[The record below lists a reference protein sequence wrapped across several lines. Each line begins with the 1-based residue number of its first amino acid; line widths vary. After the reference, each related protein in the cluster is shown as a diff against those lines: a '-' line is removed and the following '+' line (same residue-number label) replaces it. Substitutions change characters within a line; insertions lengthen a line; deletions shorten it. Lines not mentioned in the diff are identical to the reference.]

1 MPSIQPTPE
10 KAPYPATKFLKL
22 SAREDAISGYALSC
36 TATDLP
42 CRIPVHVG
50 LFFDGTNNN
59 MYRDLEGRRVP
70 VPLSKQ
76 ALKNAKAEA
85 KAAGKDPSSVKP
97 KPIPKKDPKPDEC
110 SHSNVARLFQA
121 FPWDKQASGYH
132 PFYIQGVGT
141 EFHDIGEPTESQEG
155 KAFAKGGLPRIIWGL
170 FQVLNAIHATVHGAD
185 VLYKNSEVGNLAQ
198 SYDNEVGRIENSG
211 PRQNKTVTH
220 KDWFAPHLAKL
231 KAALEAKPKPHVP
244 SLTVYVFGFSRGAA
258 EAVAFC
264 HLFDQLLE
272 AGKLAGI
279 SATIRFVG
287 LFDVVASVGGS
298 ASVAR
303 TLPLPGAIFDGHWA
317 WANYVDNPI
326 PGCVEKGLHCIAAHE
341 MRMNFP
347 VTRIE
352 GGAVRGVYF
361 PGAHSDVGGGYP
373 PGDQGKGRGTQAALL
388 SQIPLAY
395 MYKEARLAG
404 VPLVSFS
411 ELPQRRQMD
420 FEVDATLGKA
430 WEAYTS
436 ALNGEGDLLKKH
448 MELFY
453 RWRATRLNTLD
464 ATASFQAASAQ
475 DQQDLMEANAMLTGD
490 LEAIRHR
497 RDDKRDPF
505 PNSEERPVYGPEDG
519 KRVNQ
524 WHLLRANNRAPL
536 DEWERWAMSFFDK
549 PKPLPPEVEAFFD
562 DYVHDSF
569 AGFYMAGEVTE
580 FDKRKKVEEVLEKDQ
595 DDRDK
600 FEKKVFEITAK
611 TKEAKRKKDAGEPLR
626 AEEERLLKEAETG
639 TPYPTMTDGD
649 AVDMRSPAILT
660 QTSTRREG
668 GGYIIRRGY
677 YPHEGF
683 FLRKSKH
690 ENELQRAPSASLT
703 PGQQKA
709 VAAKAEEADEQAP
722 REFVW
727 SNNLRKDI
735 PQELMKTATYKEVA
749 TA

>member
-1 MPSIQPTPE
+1 MSSIQPTPV
-10 KAPYPATKFLKL
+10 KAPYPVAEFLKL

-42 CRIPVHVG
+42 CQIPVHVG

-59 MYRDLEGRRVP
+59 MERDLNGRRVP

-76 ALKNAKAEA
+76 ALKKAKAEA
-85 KAAGKDPSSVKP
+85 KAAGKDPSSVGP
-97 KPIPKKDPKPDEC
+97 KPIPQKNPKPEEC
-110 SHSNVARLFQA
+110 SHSNVVRLFQT
-121 FPWDKQASGYH
+121 FPKDKQASGYH

-141 EFHDIGEPTESQEG
+141 EFHEIGEPTESQEG
-155 KAFAKGGLPRIIWGL
+155 KAFAKGGQPRIIWGI
-170 FQVLNAIHATVHGAD
+170 FQVLNAIHGTVYAD
-185 VLYKNSEVGNLAQ
+185 QPLYKNTRVGELAQ
-198 SYDNEVGRIENSG
+198 AYDKEVGRTENSG

-220 KDWFAPHLAKL
+220 QDWFVPHLAKL

-272 AGKLAGI
+272 TGKLAGI

-347 VTRIE
+347 VTQIE
-352 GGAVRGVYF
+352 GGTLREVYF
-361 PGAHSDVGGGYP
+361 PGAHSDIGGGYP
-373 PGDQGKGRGTQAALL
+373 PGDQGKGRGNQGALL

-404 VPLVSFS
+404 VPLLPFS
-411 ELPQRRQMD
+411 ELDERSQKD
-420 FEVDATLGKA
+420 FQVDATLAKA

-436 ALNGEGDLLKKH
+436 ALNGDGELLKKH

-453 RWRATRLNTLD
+453 RWRAARLNTLE
-464 ATASFQAASAQ
+464 ATASFQAANGQ
-475 DQQDLMEANAMLTGD
+475 DQQDLMEANAMLAGD
-490 LEAIRHR
+490 LKAIRHR

-505 PNSEERPVYGPEDG
+505 PSSEPRPVYGPEDG
-519 KRVNQ
+519 KHVNQ
-524 WHLLRANNRAPL
+524 WHLIRANNRAPL
-536 DEWERWAMSFFDK
+536 DEWECWAISFFDN
-549 PKPLPPEVEAFFD
+549 PKPLPSEAETFFD

-580 FDKRKKVEEVLEKDQ
+580 FDKRKKVEEVQEKDP

-600 FEKKVFEITAK
+600 FEKKVFEKTAK
-611 TKEAKRKKDAGEPLR
+611 TKEAKRKKDAGEPLNS
-626 AEEERLLKEAETG
+626 EEELLLKEAETG
-639 TPYPTMTDGD
+639 TPYPTMTDDD
-649 AVDMRSPAILT
+649 AADMRSPAILT

-683 FLRKSKH
+683 FLRKSRH
-690 ENELQRAPSASLT
+690 ENELQRAPSNGLT
-703 PGQQKA
+703 PGQKK
-709 VAAKAEEADEQAP
+709 VATAKAEEADEHAP

-727 SNNLRKDI
+727 SNNLRKDV
-735 PQELMKTATYKEVA
+735 PQELMNTASDKEVA
-749 TA
+749 NA